1 MGQRLH
7 TVLTLRGCW
16 VVVVLWRCICCGAG
30 LGRAGSP
37 MAVEFSSVFCFIFF
51 LNTTDS
57 RMRGCLLFS

>member
-37 MAVEFSSVFCFIFF
+37 MAVEFSSVFCFFF
-51 LNTTDS
+51 
-57 RMRGCLLFS
+57 FF